1 MVFQR
6 RNTCS
11 VLTVVPL
18 PYSAET
24 INLGNL
30 FRLKSTYP
38 VTLDDNAQGLL
49 SCFRRDLLR
58 LENELATGRGMG
70 KGAVGDEQELLL
82 KLNELEGRVVKDNL
96 EKLKAKEEKERIYE
110 KLLEFKTKYNELVE
124 QKAQMQTSLINGE
137 DEKLKI
143 SKGLLDLRI
152 ENNQLK
158 ESR

>member
-1 MVFQR
+1 M
-6 RNTCS
+6 
-11 VLTVVPL
+11 
-18 PYSAET
+18 
-24 INLGNL
+24 
-30 FRLKSTYP
+30 
-38 VTLDDNAQGLL
+38 
-49 SCFRRDLLR
+49 R
-58 LENELATGRGMG
+58 LENESENGRGLSNG
-70 KGAVGDEQELLL
+70 NAADEQELLL

-143 SKGLLDLRI
+143 SKALLDLKI